1 MTRHH
6 SSVVSIF
13 DIGLQTAFDKD
24 QIKTILKECV
34 EETLGQHTYEHSK
47 IGQWINDICEKS
59 TKRLIALSKPFKYVV
74 TCVIVQRNGA
84 GLHTAASCFWD
95 SANDGSASF
104 RWEEKTMYCV
114 AKCFALAI

>member
-1 MTRHH
+1 MYLQVEFGNSRYNNLVHEEKWISMTRHH

-47 IGQWINDICEKS
+47 VIM
-59 TKRLIALSKPFKYVV
+59 IACWRSVCDA
-74 TCVIVQRNGA
+74 TCLDWPVDQ
-84 GLHTAASCFWD
+84 
-95 SANDGSASF
+95 
-104 RWEEKTMYCV
+104 
-114 AKCFALAI
+114 